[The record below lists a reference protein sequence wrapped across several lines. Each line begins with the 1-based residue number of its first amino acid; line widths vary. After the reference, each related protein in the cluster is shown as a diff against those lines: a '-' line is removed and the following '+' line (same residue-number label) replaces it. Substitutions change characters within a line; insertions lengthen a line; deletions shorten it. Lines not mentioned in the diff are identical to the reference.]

1 MLNCPFAAHLALW
14 HLSDGIWAHATM
26 GRASAMPA
34 SAIKIGISA
43 FAWTARFTTSHLKI
57 FSTVERAGL
66 QGIEIPMLDPR
77 SLPVAGIRSAAE
89 ATGLECTVCALLPNH
104 CNPISPD
111 PALRQNAVDHLKL
124 CIETSA
130 AMGATLL
137 GGPLLAPIGYLPDH
151 RPSSEEWSRAT
162 HVLQQLSGDLEAA
175 QITLSI
181 EPVNRS
187 ETFFLR
193 TATEAK
199 SLCEFVDLPNIGV
212 TIDTF
217 HSNIEDRSIPDSVR
231 QLGARLKHLH
241 ASENDRGPL
250 GRGHIPF
257 PAIITALKEIDYR
270 GYMMIEGFGYDPN
283 ETNAPGSLWAYQD
296 VSPEE
301 LLTESAAYLKNIQSI
316 GF

>member
-1 MLNCPFAAHLALW
+1 
-14 HLSDGIWAHATM
+14 
-26 GRASAMPA
+26 MPA

-43 FAWTARFTTSHLKI
+43 FAWTARFTASHLRI
-57 FSTVERAGL
+57 FSIVERAGL
-66 QGIEIPMLDPR
+66 QGIEIPMLDPK
-77 SLPVAGIRSAAE
+77 SLPVAGIRSASD
-89 ATGLECTVCALLPNH
+89 ATGLECTVCALLPEN

-151 RPSSEEWSRAT
+151 RPSREEWSRAT
-162 HVLQQLSGDLEAA
+162 DVLQELRGDLEAT
-175 QITLSI
+175 QITFSI

-193 TATEAK
+193 TANEAK
-199 SLCEFVDLPNIGV
+199 SFCESVELPIIGI

-217 HSNIEDRSIPDSVR
+217 HSNIEERSIPDAIR

-257 PAIITALKEIDYR
+257 PAIISALKEIDYG
-270 GYMMIEGFGYDPN
+270 GYIMIEGFGYDPN

-296 VSPEE
+296 VSPEA
-301 LLTESAAYLKNIQSI
+301 LLTESVAYLTSFQS
-316 GF
+316 FSS